1 MKHCHAAATTC
12 ILEAVKHNADRSTLS
27 TFLEDCKFD
36 KERTEQFWTEYQK
49 NKDSLEILLES
60 IGRCPPHVTDISWR
74 LEYQIKTNQLHKTY
88 RPAYLVKLNVE
99 SSDPSQNPDI
109 SFNCSMEQM
118 QVLFSFI
125 VFCLT
130 CWLSLSNIN
139 IV

>member
-74 LEYQIKTNQLHKTY
+74 LEYQIK
-88 RPAYLVKLNVE
+88 

-118 QVLFSFI
+118 QDLVGKLKDAAK
-125 VFCLT
+125 
-130 CWLSLSNIN
+130 SLERTTQM
-139 IV
+139 